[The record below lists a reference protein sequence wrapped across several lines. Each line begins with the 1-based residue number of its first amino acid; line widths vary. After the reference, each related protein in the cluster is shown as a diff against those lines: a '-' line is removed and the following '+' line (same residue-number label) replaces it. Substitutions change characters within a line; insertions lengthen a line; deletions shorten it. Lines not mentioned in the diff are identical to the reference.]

1 MIPALLTITSS
12 FWRRFG
18 DALPPRQFFLAIHVA
33 LDEIDRF
40 GMQKSKLL

>member
-12 FWRRFG
+12 FWRRFR
-18 DALPPRQFFLAIHVA
+18 DAAFFLAIYGA

-40 GMQKSKLL
+40 GMQKRKLF